1 MDPVTAIGLASS
13 ILAFVEFSFKVVSGT
28 LEVVKSGNTAENA
41 HVGVIVDD
49 LYDVA
54 GGLQNRLRHST
65 HADALNGLASECVAI
80 SEDIKALLQRLKVE
94 AGSSKWKAVSVT
106 IRSMRKKGD
115 VAEMEKK
122 LDRCRSQIML
132 RLLMILSEK
141 QTGIQVQLTD
151 FRSQSH
157 EEGSN
162 IVHQLQ
168 KLRDDILKDSKVSPD
183 ISGDG
188 LVGRDIDQT
197 VQMIK
202 EVRTSV
208 DALLNASVE
217 PSPEFR
223 ILKQLYFNGIHSRQ
237 ETLSPAARNT
247 FRWMLEEDFDGED
260 EDFDWRYGSDGE
272 IDKGEDSNNNDSDSD
287 AKQSQDNTEGDT
299 GASGSDH
306 PDNNED
312 APESSEDF
320 NITSYKS
327 HAAEKRSQARNLLFK
342 WLGNDHGVFHISGK
356 AGSGKSTLMKF
367 LLESPITLARLRDWA
382 GDKQLVFGHFFFWK
396 AGSTLQ
402 KSLEGLHRSILFEC
416 LKQCPDLIE
425 RVFPQA
431 YSSFSRNGSESS
443 IDELYFGPQNVE
455 TGMKRLI
462 SESTKMQ
469 CKICFFIDGLDE
481 YDEDDADE
489 FQQEKLAQS
498 MVSWGESSMVK
509 IVASS
514 RPYRIFQEIFQDD
527 LRVKLHELTSIDIL
541 LFSRKMFED
550 DRCFPRIQD
559 HYKKLADRIVR
570 ESSGVFLWAR
580 FVVRSLIM
588 ATRRSCD
595 IKSLEEHLDQTPKS
609 ITKIYEQLLASII
622 PSHRD
627 KAVKMLLLVAKL
639 HELNESVAPIV
650 FTWVNSLD
658 DPNFPMSCKME
669 SLTWDEMHSSQA
681 AAQTEVEDWTRGLL
695 EVSGTGSRDNPKEV
709 RFFHRTVL
717 DFVRE
722 SQFFRDMSKQYP
734 DFTNDEVAIRVSLA
748 GIWLIGLPRETD
760 QLSLERALCRVPPS
774 KSRDR
779 YLDAVETVIYHPRV
793 HRWNPLHRSWYAPR
807 GGSVVYYYSEDPIPF
822 FNWLAGIDGTHE
834 YIRLKTK
841 DHPDLLHAKDD
852 LSLILSASFRT
863 HDYSPGLLTNL
874 FALGISP
881 NESVKLEVHDLSSAK
896 ERVVLATAWM
906 IFCATFAMGGQLDF
920 VGDRMSWCTALEE
933 FLRTGAVDTEML
945 ILGRYGN
952 QKDQDAESSGPASLY
967 SISLVELV
975 EILNPC
981 NKETL
986 MHLLERPN
994 RSFLSTLRRKWDY
1007 AWPPKNDLAAL
1018 RSSHPPYDGNIFY
1031 DHLSPVESITNTGP
1045 IQAPNGWRG
1054 PTGRHVNYEFM
1065 TAAYWQEGRIVIE
1078 HLWMDLVTM
1087 ERQMGFFPSPV
1098 TTDGTKSLTLSPYTI
1113 PLAVNPSANTS
1124 EANKASHQKFET
1136 ALNDGQ
1142 FNSESLMLS
1151 PNVTVFTS
1159 REDTPNGLNGDQ
1171 FFALINQLQKSF
1183 SNVHLS
1189 PQVIFGSGD
1198 WTASVARLRGNLTNV
1213 LAVPEYISPTPI
1225 AASNHGFDSW
1235 FYTIARWQD
1244 GKITHLKF
1252 MADVL
1257 GILSQGQ

>member
-1 MDPVTAIGLASS
+1 M
-13 ILAFVEFSFKVVSGT
+13 
-28 LEVVKSGNTAENA
+28 
-41 HVGVIVDD
+41 
-49 LYDVA
+49 
-54 GGLQNRLRHST
+54 
-65 HADALNGLASECVAI
+65 
-80 SEDIKALLQRLKVE
+80 
-94 AGSSKWKAVSVT
+94 
-106 IRSMRKKGD
+106 
-115 VAEMEKK
+115 
-122 LDRCRSQIML
+122 
-132 RLLMILSEK
+132 
-141 QTGIQVQLTD
+141 
-151 FRSQSH
+151 
-157 EEGSN
+157 N

-168 KLRDDILKDSKVSPD
+168 KLRDDILKDCKVSPD
-183 ISGDG
+183 VSGDG

-197 VQMIK
+197 VQVIK
-202 EVRTSV
+202 ELRASV

-217 PSPEFR
+217 QSPEFR

-247 FRWMLEEDFDGED
+247 FRWMLEEDFDGGD
-260 EDFDWRYGSDGE
+260 EEFYWRNGSDGK

-287 AKQSQDNTEGDT
+287 AKQSQDNTEGGT

-306 PDNNED
+306 SDNNED
-312 APESSEDF
+312 APETSEDS
-320 NITSYKS
+320 NIAFYKS
-327 HAAEKRSQARNLLFK
+327 QASKRRSQARNLLVK

-396 AGSTLQ
+396 AGGTLQ

-431 YSSFSRNGSESS
+431 YNSFSRNGSESS

-489 FQQEKLAQS
+489 LQQEKLAQR

-550 DRCFPRIQD
+550 DRCFPMIQD
-559 HYKKLADRIVR
+559 HYKKLAHRIVR
-570 ESSGVFLWAR
+570 QSSGVFLWAR

-609 ITKIYEQLLASII
+609 ITKIYEQLLDSII

-639 HELNESVAPIV
+639 HELNESVDPIV

-695 EVSGTGSRDNPKEV
+695 EVSSDGSPYGDKEV

-748 GIWLIGLPRETD
+748 RIWLIGLPHD
-760 QLSLERALCRVPPS
+760 LYQPSLERALCRVPPS

-779 YLDAVETVIYHPRV
+779 YLDAVETAIYHPRV
-793 HRWNPLHRSWYAPR
+793 DRCNSLHRSWYVPR
-807 GGSVVYYYSEDPIPF
+807 GGKNIINYHSGDPFPF
-822 FNWLAGIDGTHE
+822 LNWLAGIDGTHE
-834 YIRLKTK
+834 YIRLRTK
-841 DHPDLLHAKDD
+841 DHPDLLNAKDD

-863 HDYSPGLLTNL
+863 HDYAPGLLTNL
-874 FALGISP
+874 FRLGISP
-881 NESVKLEVHDLSSAK
+881 NEPVKLEVYNMRSAE
-896 ERVVLATAWM
+896 ERVVSATAWM
-906 IFCATFAMGGQLDF
+906 IFCATFAMGEEVIF
-920 VGDRMSWCTALEE
+920 KHRRMSWCTALEE

-945 ILGRYGN
+945 ILGRYVN
-952 QKDQDAESSGPASLY
+952 QQDQQDVESSDPASLF

-981 NKETL
+981 NKGTL
-986 MHLLERPN
+986 IHLLERPN

-1018 RSSHPPYDGNIFY
+1018 RSSHPPWDGNDEYDGDVRVVY
-1031 DHLSPVESITNTGP
+1031 YQQYCRVESIV
-1045 IQAPNGWRG
+1045 WRNM
-1054 PTGRHVNYEFM
+1054 RLDN
-1065 TAAYWQEGRIVIE
+1065 
-1078 HLWMDLVTM
+1078 MDF
-1087 ERQMGFFPSPV
+1087 QI
-1098 TTDGTKSLTLSPYTI
+1098 TLY
-1113 PLAVNPSANTS
+1113 
-1124 EANKASHQKFET
+1124 
-1136 ALNDGQ
+1136 
-1142 FNSESLMLS
+1142 
-1151 PNVTVFTS
+1151 
-1159 REDTPNGLNGDQ
+1159 
-1171 FFALINQLQKSF
+1171 
-1183 SNVHLS
+1183 
-1189 PQVIFGSGD
+1189 
-1198 WTASVARLRGNLTNV
+1198 
-1213 LAVPEYISPTPI
+1213 
-1225 AASNHGFDSW
+1225 
-1235 FYTIARWQD
+1235 
-1244 GKITHLKF
+1244 
-1252 MADVL
+1252 
-1257 GILSQGQ
+1257 